1 MKLKKVISIILIVMI
16 LLLIILA
23 IIKKV
28 QNNKKN
34 EIDNLNNIQTLQTE
48 TPQEK
53 SESEINKKI
62 GAKTLKS
69 EERRRMQIY
78 FGQYMRLIETKQ
90 YATAYGK
97 LNKEFRKNNFPDIN
111 NFITYYQQNYPIS
124 SNLEYESIDRQG
136 DIYVLTVNISDPFN
150 DKGKNF
156 TQRIVLKEL
165 SNNDYEISFQLN

>member
-1 MKLKKVISIILIVMI
+1 MKKKILIPLIALIAIILI
-16 LLLIILA
+16 IIVNN
-23 IIKKV
+23 IIKKS
-28 QNNKKN
+28 KHSK
-34 EIDNLNNIQTLQTE
+34 EIDTSDLATL
-48 TPQEK
+48 TPQTTFQTKETEIDKNISKKTIK
-53 SESEINKKI
+53 SD
-62 GAKTLKS
+62 
-69 EERRRMQIY
+69 ERRRMQIY

-136 DIYVLTVNISDPFN
+136 DIYVLTVNISDSFN